1 MGIRD
6 HPPQSIEEL
15 QARNIS
21 TECPH
26 CGDTVALLPVHKPVN
41 THDHSYFVAL
51 CPNHKRQ
58 YCKPIFAVYQ
68 PLNDFIE
75 ERYPIPAFDSS
86 RMHKAIPEAIRE
98 DYAESIRCSYVQSYK
113 AVVVMCRRVL
123 EAVACDKL
131 GTKAKDAKGTTLKLY
146 ALIDLLHGEGFVTKD
161 IMDSAHETRHFGNYG
176 AHVQD
181 DGLDQVTREEAR
193 DTRELTWQCLY
204 AIYVAPAKT
213 EELRKARKAKGKP

>member
-15 QARNIS
+15 QGCNIS

-26 CGDTVALLPVHKPVN
+26 CGDTVALIPVHKPVN
-41 THDHSYFVAL
+41 THDNSYFVAF

-68 PLNDFIE
+68 PLNDYIQ
-75 ERYPIPAFDSS
+75 ERYPIPTFDAS

-98 DYAESIRCSYVQSYK
+98 DYAEGARCSHVDSYK
-113 AVVVMCRRVL
+113 AVVVMCRSVL

-131 GTKAKDAKGTTLKLY
+131 GSKAKDAKGTTLKLH
-146 ALIDLLHGEGFVTKD
+146 ALIDLLHGEGFITKD
-161 IMDSAHETRHFGNYG
+161 LKDSAHEIRHFGNYG

-181 DGLDQVTREEAR
+181 DGLDQVTRQEAR
-193 DTRELTWQCLY
+193 DAREVTWQFLY
-204 AIYVAPAKT
+204 SIYVAPAKT